1 MWKNIFDKVKA
12 AENTGSQQT
21 SGPVEYIIAGLGNP
35 GSKYEGSRHNAGF
48 MALDAVAEKAGASVD
63 RLKFKGL
70 TGRAVV
76 GGKSALLL
84 KPSTF
89 MNLSGESLREA
100 MNFYHIPPERT
111 ILLFDDISLLPGK
124 IRIRAKGSAGGH
136 NGVKNI
142 IYLSGK
148 DTFPRVKLGVGHK
161 PPEWDLADWVLGK
174 FSEEDLKHMKEAA
187 QDAAAAVDLMVNGK
201 IQEAMNLFN
210 GKG

>member
-1 MWKNIFDKVKA
+1 MWKKLFGKA
-12 AENTGSQQT
+12 GGNAVASQAA
-21 SGPVEYIIAGLGNP
+21 GPVEYIVAGLGNP
-35 GSKYEGSRHNAGF
+35 GSKYEGTRHNAGF
-48 MALDAVAEKAGASVD
+48 MALDAVAEKANIPVD

-70 TGRAVV
+70 TGRATV
-76 GGKSALLL
+76 GGKSVLLL

-100 MNFYHIPPERT
+100 MAFYHVPPEKT

-124 IRIRAKGSAGGH
+124 IRIRSKGSAGGH

-161 PPEWDLADWVLGK
+161 PPEWDLADWVLGR
-174 FSEEDLKHMKEAA
+174 FSEEDQNRMEEAV
-187 QDAAAAVDLMVNGK
+187 QNAVSAVELMVNGK
-201 IQEAMNLFN
+201 IQEAMNLYN
-210 GKG
+210 GK

>member
-1 MWKNIFDKVKA
+1 MWKKLFGKA
-12 AENTGSQQT
+12 GGNAAASQAA
-21 SGPVEYIIAGLGNP
+21 GPVQYIVAGLGNP
-35 GSKYEGSRHNAGF
+35 GSKYEGTRHNAGF
-48 MALDAVAEKAGASVD
+48 MALDAIAEKANAPVD

-70 TGRAVV
+70 TGRATV
-76 GGKSALLL
+76 GGKSVLLL

-100 MNFYHIPPERT
+100 MAFYHVPPEKT

-124 IRIRAKGSAGGH
+124 IRIRSKGSAGGH

-161 PPEWDLADWVLGK
+161 PPEWDLADWVLGR
-174 FSEEDLKHMKEAA
+174 FSEEDQKRMEEAV
-187 QDAAAAVDLMVNGK
+187 QNAVSAVELMVNGK
-201 IQEAMNLFN
+201 IQEAMNLYN
-210 GKG
+210 GK

>member
-1 MWKNIFDKVKA
+1 MWKKFFGKA
-12 AENTGSQQT
+12 GGNAAASQAA
-21 SGPVEYIIAGLGNP
+21 GPVEYIVAGLGNP
-35 GSKYEGSRHNAGF
+35 GSKYEGTRHNAGF
-48 MALDAVAEKAGASVD
+48 MALDAIAEKANISVD

-70 TGRAVV
+70 TGRATV
-76 GGKSALLL
+76 GGKSVLLL

-100 MNFYHIPPERT
+100 MAFYHIPPEKT

-124 IRIRAKGSAGGH
+124 IRIRSKGSAGGH

-161 PPEWDLADWVLGK
+161 PPEWDLADWVLGR
-174 FSEEDLKHMKEAA
+174 FSEEDQKRMEEAV
-187 QDAAAAVDLMVNGK
+187 QNAVSAVELMVNGK
-201 IQEAMNLFN
+201 IQEAMNLYN
-210 GKG
+210 GK